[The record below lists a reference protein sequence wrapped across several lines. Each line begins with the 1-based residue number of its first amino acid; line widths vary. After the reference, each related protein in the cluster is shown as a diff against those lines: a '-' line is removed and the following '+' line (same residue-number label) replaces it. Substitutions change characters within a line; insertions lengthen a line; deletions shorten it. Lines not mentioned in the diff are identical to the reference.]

1 MGVGLPIINQ
11 QREQMRQTQ
20 EVTGNEARELRIKAK
35 LRQKEFWESLG
46 SNQSSGCAYESGAT
60 AIPGPLQKLI
70 RATYM
75 QKQSAAEL
83 TRMRKAVARAAKIL
97 NDAQSYGGNDD

>member
-1 MGVGLPIINQ
+1 
-11 QREQMRQTQ
+11 MRQTQ